1 MFDTNRVER
10 LLSNAVRTLPHEVLC
25 LIASRHL
32 RIWEA
37 SAEERD
43 VNLFKVVFELE
54 TAFHT
59 ARTHC
64 YRDME
69 YAYLLPADA
78 IEDDTSIRVSN
89 VPPLFSH
96 TSGISSGPSAH
107 WGHA

>member
-1 MFDTNRVER
+1 M
-10 LLSNAVRTLPHEVLC
+10 S

-43 VNLFKVVFELE
+43 VNQFKVLFELE

-64 YRDME
+64 YRDMD
-69 YAYLLPADA
+69 YAYMIDADA
-78 IEDDTSIRVSN
+78 IEDDIDSCVRASLVLSHIRD
-89 VPPLFSH
+89 L
-96 TSGISSGPSAH
+96 
-107 WGHA
+107 

>member
-1 MFDTNRVER
+1 MFDSDRVER
-10 LLSNAVRTLPHEVLC
+10 LLSNAVRTLPHELLC

-78 IEDDTSIRVSN
+78 IEDDIDSCVQRPSLVLSHIRD
-89 VPPLFSH
+89 L
-96 TSGISSGPSAH
+96 
-107 WGHA
+107 